1 MPNPIRTVKVQLPGG
16 DVRTVRCRQSARSV
30 HALLG
35 AYLPVAGRF
44 GALQRASDASGV
56 PYHSAYNLLRALGLY
71 VPTGRGRTT
80 GCRPSSTTPP
90 PEVVA
95 SGPLPRADPRAVPL
109 GGVVVATMPE
119 PRAKLH
125 RWGRTVRTE
134 LPYGQ
139 ARRLCDA
146 YEAAVAAR
154 HADPIGEAARAARLD
169 ERRARRLLARLGV
182 KS

>member
-1 MPNPIRTVKVQLPGG
+1 MPNPIRTVEVELEDGT
-16 DVRTVRCRQSARSV
+16 VRTVRCRQSARAV
-30 HALLG
+30 QALVD
-35 AYLPVAGRF
+35 AYVPLAGCY
-44 GALQRASDASGV
+44 GALQRATDASGV
-56 PYHSAYNLLRALGLY
+56 PYGSAGNVLRALGLY
-71 VPTGRGRTT
+71 VRTGSSGAGR
-80 GCRPSSTTPP
+80 RPS
-90 PEVVA
+90 VRVA
-95 SGPLPRADPRAVPL
+95 RRSAAHGNAVR
-109 GGVVVATMPE
+109 TMPE

-154 HADPIGEAARAARLD
+154 HADPIAEAARAARLD

-182 KS
+182 TA